1 MFFQVSKIFWMVMA
15 PLNALTILLALGA
28 MGLFTRWRRGA
39 AVLILACVAGFF
51 ALGFAPVG
59 SALMRTLEDR
69 FPAPS
74 EPLTPPAGLIV
85 LGGGVRPSV
94 SAARERFA
102 INDAGAR
109 LIEAVALAQR
119 FPDARIV
126 FSGGSASLSADA
138 PTEAATVRL
147 MLPAMGVPL
156 SRVTIEDRSRNTEE
170 NARYVAELVQADR
183 RWLLVTSAFHMP
195 RAMGAFRAA
204 GLDVTPWPVDYRTTG
219 TQADFRP
226 LFDLEENAARA
237 TIAVREYVGLLA
249 YRLTGR
255 TNALFPAP

>member
-1 MFFQVSKIFWMVMA
+1 MFFEASKIFWIVMA
-15 PLNALTILLALGA
+15 PMNALTILLALGA
-28 MGLFTRWRRGA
+28 LGLFTRWRRGA
-39 AVLILACVAGFF
+39 AVLVVSCGAGYF
-51 ALGFAPVG
+51 ALGFAPFG
-59 SALMRTLEDR
+59 AALMRPLEDR
-69 FPAPS
+69 FPRPPEPVAAPV
-74 EPLTPPAGLIV
+74 GVIV
-85 LGGGVRPSV
+85 LGGGVRPFI

-102 INDAGAR
+102 TNDAGVR
-109 LIEAVALAQR
+109 LIEAAALAQR

-156 SRVTIEDRSRNTEE
+156 SRVTIEERSRNTAE
-170 NARYVAELVQADR
+170 NARFVAELMQADR

-204 GLDVTPWPVDYRTTG
+204 GLYVTPWPVDYRTLG
-219 TQADFRP
+219 TPADFRP
-226 LFDLEENAARA
+226 WFDMEENATRA
-237 TIAVREYVGLLA
+237 TTALREYVGLLA